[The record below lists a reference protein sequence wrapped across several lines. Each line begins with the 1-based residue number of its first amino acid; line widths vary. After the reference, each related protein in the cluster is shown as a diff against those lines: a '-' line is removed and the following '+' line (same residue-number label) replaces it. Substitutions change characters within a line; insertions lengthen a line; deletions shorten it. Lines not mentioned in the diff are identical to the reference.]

1 MADAARHDV
10 HILNSL
16 IETTIDSVDGYERA
30 ARESQN
36 PEFRRIFEERAFERR
51 RVCDELRQ
59 EVARM
64 GGEVEDDG
72 SVLAKAHRSFLKI
85 RDAVAGG
92 DDKQVIDEV
101 ERGEDFIKNKY
112 EMAMR
117 DEELTMP
124 ARETVT
130 RAYDSVKTGHDQ
142 MSALKHG
149 LDGDRLP

>member
-10 HILNSL
+10 HVLNSL

-30 ARESQN
+30 AREARN

-51 RVCDELRQ
+51 RVIDDLRQ
-59 EVARM
+59 EVTRM

-117 DEELTMP
+117 DDELTMP

-130 RAYDSVKTGHDQ
+130 RAYDSVKSGHDQ

-149 LDGDRLP
+149 LDGDRLH

>member
-10 HILNSL
+10 HVLNSL

-30 ARESQN
+30 AREAKN

-51 RVCDELRQ
+51 RVIDELRQ
-59 EVARM
+59 EVTRM

-72 SVLAKAHRSFLKI
+72 SMLAKAHRSFLKI

-117 DEELTMP
+117 DDELTMP

-149 LDGDRLP
+149 LDGDRLH

>member
-10 HILNSL
+10 HVLNSL

-30 ARESQN
+30 AREARN

-51 RVCDELRQ
+51 RVIDELRQ
-59 EVARM
+59 EVTRM

-72 SVLAKAHRSFLKI
+72 SMLAKAHRSFLKL

-117 DEELTMP
+117 DDELTMP

-130 RAYDSVKTGHDQ
+130 RAYDSVKSGHDQ

-149 LDGDRLP
+149 LDGDRLH

>member
-1 MADAARHDV
+1 MAQAAEHDV
-10 HILNSL
+10 KVLNSL
-16 IETTIDSVDGYERA
+16 IETTIDSVDGYEKA
-30 ARESQN
+30 AREAEN

-51 RVCDELRQ
+51 RVCDELRS

-72 SVLAKAHRSFLKI
+72 SILAKAHRSFLKV
-85 RDAVAGG
+85 RDAIAGG

-101 ERGEDFIKNKY
+101 ERGEDFIKAKF
-112 EMAMR
+112 EKAMLDDDLSMA
-117 DEELTMP
+117 

-130 RAYDSVKTGHDQ
+130 RAYDSVKSGHDQ

-149 LDGDRLP
+149 LH

>member
-1 MADAARHDV
+1 MAQAEHDV
-10 HILNSL
+10 KILNSL
-16 IETTIDSVDGYERA
+16 IETTIDSVDGYEKA
-30 ARESQN
+30 AQEARN

-51 RVCDELRQ
+51 RVMDDLRS

-85 RDAVAGG
+85 RDAIAGGG

-101 ERGEDFIKNKY
+101 ERGEDFIKAKY
-112 EMAMR
+112 ETAMR
-117 DEELTMP
+117 DNELSP
-124 ARETVT
+124 VALETVT

-142 MSALKHG
+142 VSALKHG
-149 LDGDRLP
+149 LDGDRRH

>member
-1 MADAARHDV
+1 MAQAEHDGK
-10 HILNSL
+10 ILNSL
-16 IETTIDSVDGYERA
+16 IETTIDSVDGYEKA

-117 DEELTMP
+117 DDELSSV

-130 RAYDSVKTGHDQ
+130 RAYDSVKSGHDQ
-142 MSALKHG
+142 ISALKHG
-149 LDGDRLP
+149 LDGDRLH

>member
-1 MADAARHDV
+1 MPDAQHDV
-10 HILNSL
+10 KVLNSL
-16 IETTIDSVDGYERA
+16 IETTIDSLDGYQKA
-30 ARESQN
+30 AKETKNDQ
-36 PEFRRIFEERAFERR
+36 FRRIFEERSFERQ
-51 RVCDELRQ
+51 RVCEELRQ
-59 EVARM
+59 EVRTM
-64 GGEVEDDG
+64 GGEPKDDG
-72 SVLAKAHRSFLKI
+72 SMLADAHRGFLKL
-85 RDAVAGG
+85 RGVVMGG

-149 LDGDRLP
+149 LDGDRLH

>member
-30 ARESQN
+30 AREAKN

-51 RVCDELRQ
+51 R
-59 EVARM
+59 
-64 GGEVEDDG
+64 
-72 SVLAKAHRSFLKI
+72 
-85 RDAVAGG
+85 
-92 DDKQVIDEV
+92 VIDEV

-117 DEELTMP
+117 DDELSSV

-130 RAYDSVKTGHDQ
+130 RAYDSVKSGHDQ
-142 MSALKHG
+142 ISALKHG
-149 LDGDRLP
+149 LDGDRLH

>member
-10 HILNSL
+10 HTLNSL

-30 ARESQN
+30 AREAKN

-51 RVCDELRQ
+51 RVIDELRQ
-59 EVARM
+59 EVTRM
-64 GGEVEDDG
+64 GGEVEEEG
-72 SVLAKAHRSFLKI
+72 SILAKAHRSFLKV

-92 DDKQVIDEV
+92 DDKQVVDEV

-117 DEELTMP
+117 DDELTMA

-130 RAYDSVKTGHDQ
+130 RAYDSVKSGHDQ

-149 LDGDRLP
+149 MDGDRMH

>member
-112 EMAMR
+112 EVAMR
-117 DEELTMP
+117 DEELTAP
-124 ARETVT
+124 ARQIVT
-130 RAYDSVKTGHDQ
+130 RAFDSVKSGHDQ

-149 LDGDRLP
+149 LDGDRLH

>member
-1 MADAARHDV
+1 MAHAAEHDV
-10 HILNSL
+10 HVLNSL

-51 RVCDELRQ
+51 RVLDELRS
-59 EVARM
+59 EVSRM

-72 SVLAKAHRSFLKI
+72 SMLAKAHRSFLKI

-101 ERGEDFIKNKY
+101 ERGEDFIKAKY
-112 EMAMR
+112 ETAMR
-117 DEELTMP
+117 DDELSPT
-124 ARETVT
+124 ALQTVT
-130 RAYDSVKTGHDQ
+130 RAYDSVKSGHDQ
-142 MSALKHG
+142 ISALKHG
-149 LDGDRLP
+149 LDSDRMH

>member
-10 HILNSL
+10 HVLNSL

-30 ARESQN
+30 AREARN

-51 RVCDELRQ
+51 RVIDDLRQ
-59 EVARM
+59 EVTRM

-130 RAYDSVKTGHDQ
+130 RAYDSVKSGHDQ

-149 LDGDRLP
+149 LDGDRLH

>member
-1 MADAARHDV
+1 MAQADEHDV
-10 HILNSL
+10 KVLNGL
-16 IETTIDSVDGYERA
+16 IETTIDSVDGYEKA
-30 ARESQN
+30 AKEAQN

-51 RVCDELRQ
+51 QVCDDLRT

-72 SVLAKAHRSFLKI
+72 SILAKAHRTFLKV

-101 ERGEDFIKNKY
+101 ERGEDFIKTKF
-112 EMAMR
+112 EAAMR
-117 DEELTMP
+117 DGELTMI

-130 RAYDSVKTGHDQ
+130 RAYSSVKSGHDQ

-149 LDGDRLP
+149 LH

>member
-1 MADAARHDV
+1 MAHAAEHDV
-10 HILNSL
+10 KILNSL
-16 IETTIDSVDGYERA
+16 IETTIDSVDGYEKA
-30 ARESQN
+30 AREAQN

-51 RVCDELRQ
+51 QVCDELRT

-72 SVLAKAHRSFLKI
+72 SILAKAHRTFLKL

-101 ERGEDFIKNKY
+101 ERGEDFIKAKY
-112 EMAMR
+112 EAAMR
-117 DEELTMP
+117 DDDLTMV

-130 RAYDSVKTGHDQ
+130 RAYDSVKSGHDQ

-149 LDGDRLP
+149 LH

>member
-10 HILNSL
+10 HVLNSL

-30 ARESQN
+30 AREAKN

-51 RVCDELRQ
+51 RVIDELRQ
-59 EVARM
+59 EVTRM

-112 EMAMR
+112 EVAMR
-117 DEELTMP
+117 DEELTAP
-124 ARETVT
+124 ARQTVT
-130 RAYDSVKTGHDQ
+130 RAFDSVKSGHDQ

-149 LDGDRLP
+149 LDGDRLH

>member
-30 ARESQN
+30 AREAKN
-36 PEFRRIFEERAFERR
+36 PEFRLIFEERAFERR
-51 RVCDELRQ
+51 QVIDELRQ
-59 EVARM
+59 EVTRM

-112 EMAMR
+112 EVAMR
-117 DEELTMP
+117 DEELTAP
-124 ARETVT
+124 ARQTVT
-130 RAYDSVKTGHDQ
+130 RAFDSVKSGHDQ
-142 MSALKHG
+142 MSAPKHG
-149 LDGDRLP
+149 LDGDRLH

>member
-10 HILNSL
+10 HVLNSL

-30 ARESQN
+30 AREAKN

-51 RVCDELRQ
+51 RVIDDLRQ
-59 EVARM
+59 EVTRM

-72 SVLAKAHRSFLKI
+72 SMLAKAHRSFLKL

-149 LDGDRLP
+149 LDGDRLH

>member
-10 HILNSL
+10 HTLNSL

-30 ARESQN
+30 AREAKN

-51 RVCDELRQ
+51 RVIDDLRQ
-59 EVARM
+59 EVTRM

-117 DEELTMP
+117 DDELSSV

-130 RAYDSVKTGHDQ
+130 RAYDSVKSGHDQ
-142 MSALKHG
+142 ISALKHG
-149 LDGDRLP
+149 LDGDGLH